1 MRFNHPATMHEVNV
15 AAPAVF
21 SREQHPNLLPGYEFV
36 PTHKVVTA
44 FLDNGYGISRAQ
56 QVQSKDRYGAHTGK
70 HIICFRPVDSFTD
83 LEVGEYI
90 PEVVYTAS
98 HDGSSA
104 MHLYGGLFRVI
115 CTNGMITGE
124 KWVSHRI
131 THKKGAESMALAS
144 ADAIMAQMPNL
155 AARIQDMKKRE
166 LSPAEQVE
174 FARRAMALRWEDS
187 QPFAHDQLL
196 AIRRMDDAGAN
207 LWRVLN
213 RIQENIMKGGI
224 SYTGPKGRATATK
237 PLERIT
243 ADVSINRGLWDMAEE
258 LLTA

>member
-1 MRFNHPATMHEVNV
+1 MRFNHPASIHEINV

-21 SREQHPNLLPGYEFV
+21 SKEQHPNMLPGYEFV
-36 PTHKVVTA
+36 PTGKILEA
-44 FLDNGYGISRAQ
+44 FLDNGYGVSRVQ
-56 QVQSKDRYGAHTGK
+56 QVQSRDRYGYHTGK
-70 HIICFRPVDSFTD
+70 HIICFRPVESFKE

-90 PEVVYTAS
+90 PEIVFTGA

-104 MHLYGGLFRVI
+104 NHFFGGLFRVI

-124 KWVSHRI
+124 KWMSYRVP
-131 THKKGAESMALAS
+131 HKKGAELMSLEAAK
-144 ADAIMAQMPNL
+144 AIMAQMPNL
-155 AARIQDMKKRE
+155 ANRIQDMRKRE
-166 LSPAEQVE
+166 LSVEEQQE
-174 FARRAMALRWEDS
+174 FARRAMALRWPEH

-196 AIRRMDDAGAN
+196 AVRRMDDAGAN

-243 ADVSINRGLWDMAEE
+243 ADVNINRSLWDMAEE
-258 LLTA
+258 LV